1 MRRASKPLLRGNYG
15 SSKDSS
21 LRNVCDP
28 QASRESS
35 EFVDRTFM
43 ALAYRLVPGMEILST
58 LVDGDEIL
66 FLDNC

>member
-1 MRRASKPLLRGNYG
+1 
-15 SSKDSS
+15 
-21 LRNVCDP
+21 
-28 QASRESS
+28 
-35 EFVDRTFM
+35 M